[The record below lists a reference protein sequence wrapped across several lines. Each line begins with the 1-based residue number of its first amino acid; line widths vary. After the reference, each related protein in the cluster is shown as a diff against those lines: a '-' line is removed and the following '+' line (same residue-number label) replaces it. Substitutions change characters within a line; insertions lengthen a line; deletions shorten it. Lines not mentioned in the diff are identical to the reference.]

1 MSKISTEA
9 IMSTL
14 PSVLRNDEN
23 TNALCEVIAEM
34 LANTFT
40 ADEKTSIYTR
50 IDELESGIL
59 DILAVDLKIDW
70 WSVRLTVEEKRRVLK
85 DNWRVHRMIGTRGAV
100 ELALSAVYGS
110 TLVQEWFEYDG
121 DPGYF
126 RVFVTSDENI
136 ADSDKLLS
144 VIEKIKYYKNVR
156 SWLEKLV
163 FTQEQTLPKRYIGR
177 AVMVSEYLT
186 LQMNEVVDPTDYT
199 WLVDE
204 NNTML
209 LDENADIL
217 LDA

>member
-9 IMSTL
+9 IMSSL
-14 PSVLRNDEN
+14 PSVLRKDEN
-23 TNALCEVIAEM
+23 INALCEVIAEM

-40 ADEKTSIYTR
+40 ADEKASIYTR

-163 FTQEQTLPKRYIGR
+163 FTQEQALPKRYIGR

-186 LQMNEVVDPTDYT
+186 LQMNEVVDPTDYA